1 MWFALGAA
9 TSLLQS
15 LTSSSASQTSS
26 TTSAGQSQ
34 GASNP
39 FALDSTSPGPA
50 NTGFTP
56 TAGGGSQISPQTMSA
71 LIGAQ
76 EQSGSTS
83 SSAPTSQSAAL
94 QDLFS
99 QIDANGDG
107 EISKSEFESALGAG
121 GTNVAAAD
129 NVFSQLDTNGD
140 GTVSLDELKN
150 ALQGAGGHHGGRHH
164 MQADAGSSGSADG
177 SSDSTSADGSTD
189 PLMQALAASSTT
201 SSNTGSNNLS
211 SLLTPI
217 DQSQLSPISMSA
229 SSYNAIEA
237 MIQRGAQ
244 AFAASASN
252 ALSVNV

>member
-15 LTSSSASQTSS
+15 LTSSSTSQTSS
-26 TTSAGQSQ
+26 TAAAGQSQ

-39 FALDSTSPGPA
+39 FAIDSTSPGPA

-56 TAGGGSQISPQTMSA
+56 AAGGGSQISPQTMSA

-83 SSAPTSQSAAL
+83 SAPTSQSAAL

-99 QIDANGDG
+99 QIDGNGDG

-129 NVFSQLDTNGD
+129 NVFGQLDTNGD
-140 GTVSLDELKN
+140 GNVSLDELKN
-150 ALQGAGGHHGGRHH
+150 ALEGAGGHHGGHHH
-164 MQADAGSSGSADG
+164 MHSDAGSSGSTDG
-177 SSDSTSADGSTD
+177 SSGSTSADGSTD
-189 PLMQALAASSTT
+189 PLMQALTASST
-201 SSNTGSNNLS
+201 SAGNGSNGLS
-211 SLLTPI
+211 SSLIPV
-217 DQSQLSPISMSA
+217 DQAHLMPISLSA

-237 MIQRGAQ
+237 MVQRSAQ
-244 AFAASASN
+244 NFAASAANS
-252 ALSVNV
+252 LSVNI

>member
-1 MWFALGAA
+1 MWFAIGAA

-15 LTSSSASQTSS
+15 LTSGASQTSS

-39 FALDSTSPGPA
+39 FDLGSTSPGPA
-50 NTGFTP
+50 NAGFTP
-56 TAGGGSQISPQTMSA
+56 VTGGGSQISPQTMSA

-83 SSAPTSQSAAL
+83 SAPTSRSAAL

-99 QIDANGDG
+99 QIDGNGDG
-107 EISKSEFESALGAG
+107 EISKSEFENALGAG

-129 NVFSQLDTNGD
+129 NVFGQLDSNGD
-140 GTVSLDELKN
+140 GNVSLDELKK
-150 ALQGAGGHHGGRHH
+150 ALEGTGGHGHHH
-164 MQADAGSSGSADG
+164 MHASASSSTDG
-177 SSDSTSADGSTD
+177 SSDSSSTGGSND

-201 SSNTGSNNLS
+201 SSNAGNNNPTS
-211 SLLTPI
+211 SVAPI